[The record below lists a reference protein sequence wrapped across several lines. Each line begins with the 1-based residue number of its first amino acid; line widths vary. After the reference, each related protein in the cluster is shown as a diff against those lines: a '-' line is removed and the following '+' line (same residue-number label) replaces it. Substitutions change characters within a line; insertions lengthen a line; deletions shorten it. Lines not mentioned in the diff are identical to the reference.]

1 MTMTQAF
8 IMWKQGTG
16 RNRLITFRFL
26 AALVLCDVTGVSA
39 FANTP
44 VDDVFLQ
51 CDGEVRTRQLAFQ
64 LGELEIEE
72 FTPAR
77 RVLQIEIKS
86 ARRARIMDHTSGDVL
101 FTPRQC
107 KLSDLKI
114 ACEHDDDDGIRQ
126 LFISRTSGDT
136 IFEGY
141 SESGDKKSNLVV
153 EHYVCVKEARE
164 ALF

>member
-1 MTMTQAF
+1 MTISQAF
-8 IMWKQGTG
+8 IMWKEGTG

-26 AALVLCDVTGVSA
+26 VALVLCGITGVSA

-51 CDGEVRTRQLAFQ
+51 CKGEVRTRHLAFQ

-77 RVLQIEIKS
+77 RILQIEIKS
-86 ARRARIMDHTSGDVL
+86 ARRARIMDQTSGDVL
-101 FTPRQC
+101 FIPRQC

-126 LFISRTSGDT
+126 LFISRTSCDA

-141 SESGDKKSNLVV
+141 SKSGDKKSNLVV
-153 EHYVCVKEARE
+153 EHYLCVKEARE

>member
-1 MTMTQAF
+1 MTQAF

-26 AALVLCDVTGVSA
+26 AALVLCGVTGVSA

-126 LFISRTSGDT
+126 LFISRTSGDA
-136 IFEGY
+136 IFE
-141 SESGDKKSNLVV
+141 
-153 EHYVCVKEARE
+153 
-164 ALF
+164 